1 MLAVEIAFWVSV
13 ALLVHTHVLYPL
25 SLWLHLRFWGQFSRR
40 RPERIGAGSAT
51 PMVSLIVAAHDEEAV
66 IEAKVRD
73 SLALE
78 YPRERLELIVAS
90 DGSADRTAELA
101 EGAGADLV
109 LDLPRAGKIAA
120 QNAAAERAS
129 GEVLAFSDANA
140 TWHPDALRE
149 LLAALADPKVGYACG
164 EVRFADP
171 DGSSQEGVYWRYEL
185 WVRSLESAV
194 AGVTAGNGA
203 IYAVRREAYIPLA
216 ASRSHDLSFP
226 FELTK
231 QGWRA
236 VSAPAAVAEERLV
249 PTIEG
254 EFHRKRRMMQGLWD
268 IVVRD
273 GMVSPRGYPWL
284 YAYEIASH
292 RVLRYLSPLLHVVAL
307 GTNIALLGEGWVYQL
322 TFGIQVALLVAA
334 SLARVL
340 PLRPLR
346 LARHYVLV
354 TASIAAG
361 LWDRA
366 RLGAPAAWEKSEGT
380 R

>member
-1 MLAVEIAFWVSV
+1 MLAVEIVFWVGV
-13 ALLVHTHVLYPL
+13 GALLHTHVLYPL
-25 SLWLHLRFWGQFSRR
+25 SLWTYLRVRGRR
-40 RPERIGAGSAT
+40 DVSAAIPPEPPA
-51 PMVSLIVAAHDEEAV
+51 VSLVIAAHDEEAV

-73 SLALE
+73 ALSLE
-78 YPRERLELIVAS
+78 HPRDRLEVIVAS
-90 DGSADRTAELA
+90 DGSTDATVELA
-101 EGAGADLV
+101 RKAGADLV
-109 LDLPRAGKIAA
+109 LDLPRSGKIAT
-120 QNAAAERAS
+120 QNAAVEHAH
-129 GEVLAFSDANA
+129 GDVLAFSDANA
-140 TWHPDALRE
+140 TWRPDALRA

-164 EVRFADP
+164 QVRFADP

-185 WVRSLESAV
+185 WVRGLESAV
-194 AGVTAGNGA
+194 AGVTAGNGG
-203 IYAVRREAYIPLA
+203 IYAVPRGAYVPLA

-231 QGWRA
+231 RGWRA
-236 VSAPAAVAEERLV
+236 VYAPAAIAEERLV

-273 GMVSPRGYPWL
+273 GMASPRGYPFL
-284 YAYEIASH
+284 YAYEVASH
-292 RVLRYLSPLLHVVAL
+292 RVLRYLSPLLHLLVF
-307 GTNIALLGEGWVYQL
+307 GTNIALLGEGLVYTL
-322 TFGIQVALLVAA
+322 TFALQLALVAA
-334 SLARVL
+334 AALARVL

-361 LWDRA
+361 LWDRV